1 MTQTIVGFFTSF
13 QLSGGGKS
21 SQDLIEELASD
32 ILTKIP
38 PDFNLEEV
46 QVSTSLRYR
55 MIFLTLSIFKIS
67 RLISCDV
74 FTKSDVVAT
83 CFCCLIEIRYH
94 PYEYQQHRFM

>member
-1 MTQTIVGFFTSF
+1 MLRFGLCGPLNDTTYCVFLFFTPF

-46 QVSTSLRYR
+46 QVSTSLRYS
-55 MIFLTLSIFKIS
+55 MIFLTLKSIFMPS
-67 RLISCDV
+67 YR
-74 FTKSDVVAT
+74 
-83 CFCCLIEIRYH
+83 
-94 PYEYQQHRFM
+94 